1 MNGQLLG
8 GLCGLFNGPDAVE
21 ADMRASAQLQA
32 QLQAKQQR
40 ALQQVYTPTWVSTDA
55 PMARLYSHADRGGDA
70 PVMPSVCSY
79 CGGQFVAGKIQC
91 GCGANRPK

>member
-1 MNGQLLG
+1 MIGQLLN
-8 GLCGLFNGPDAVE
+8 GLGGLFNGPDAVE
-21 ADMRASAQLQA
+21 ADMRAFAQLQSVKA
-32 QLQAKQQR
+32 QYQL

-79 CGGQFVAGKIQC
+79 CGGQFIAGKIQC